1 MTARQRSVRPLLVAG
16 VVLLVAAGVLVLPRL
31 TTYVE
36 TQLYTRRIPTAPPLG
51 TPLVSGALP
60 TALLPADDGGA
71 PPASTG
77 VPSPTAPQPADAGAP
92 DAVQVADATPV
103 VILQPTTTPTVV
115 WTGTAPTRVSIPS
128 IGLDASV
135 VPIGW
140 VLTAIDGQSQA
151 IWDVPDDGK
160 VGWHD
165 TSMPL
170 GVPGNT
176 VLNGHNTS
184 QGEVFRDLYKAEIG
198 AQIFMTG
205 EDGEAYVYRIDQK
218 YILREAGQP
227 LSVRL
232 ENARYIQQTSDE
244 RLTLVTCH
252 PYGSLANRLVLIAF
266 PVTDTSLE
274 REGAN

>member
-1 MTARQRSVRPLLVAG
+1 
-16 VVLLVAAGVLVLPRL
+16 
-31 TTYVE
+31 
-36 TQLYTRRIPTAPPLG
+36 
-51 TPLVSGALP
+51 
-60 TALLPADDGGA
+60 
-71 PPASTG
+71 
-77 VPSPTAPQPADAGAP
+77 
-92 DAVQVADATPV
+92 VADATPV